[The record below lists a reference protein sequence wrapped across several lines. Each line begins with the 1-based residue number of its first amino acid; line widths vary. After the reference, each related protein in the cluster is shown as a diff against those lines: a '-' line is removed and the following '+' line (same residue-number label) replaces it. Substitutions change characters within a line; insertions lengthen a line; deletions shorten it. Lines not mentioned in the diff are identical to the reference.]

1 MDGNHLNMYYVGTTE
16 QLTYISNILT
26 HATKLKV
33 ILNLAQHKILF
44 VRYSSNH
51 SYDKFGNKANE
62 QK

>member
-1 MDGNHLNMYYVGTTE
+1 MYYVGTTE